1 MKTISVLGKTI
12 TLGLLFFMT
21 ACSSDSDDSNNS
33 NPANTT
39 KTTFKLDGVL
49 ITADETDATLYNNT
63 LAGGQ
68 YIDVYAYKDG
78 VQVLELHM
86 PATVGN
92 YPAQHTGFTMSDSW
106 LTYETGGTDPIL
118 DNFHSD
124 SGTMNLTTC
133 DLTADELRGTFNFVA
148 NNGTSTKNITEGN
161 LVVTEITHQ
170 P

>member
-1 MKTISVLGKTI
+1 MKTISFLGKAM
-12 TLGLLFFMT
+12 TLGLLLFMT

-49 ITADETDATLYNNT
+49 ITADETDATLYNNA

-68 YIDVYAYKDG
+68 YIDVYAYKAG
-78 VQVLELHM
+78 ELVLELHM

-92 YPAQHTGFTMSDSW
+92 YPAQNAGFTMVDSW
-106 LTYETGGTDPIL
+106 LTYKSGTDPIL
-118 DNFHSD
+118 DQFHSD

-133 DLTADELRGTFNFVA
+133 DLTADELRGTFNFVG

-161 LVVTEITHQ
+161 LVATEITHQ

>member
-1 MKTISVLGKTI
+1 MKTKSISIKAIVLS
-12 TLGLLFFMT
+12 LVLLNIS
-21 ACSSDSDDSNNS
+21 CSSDSSDSS
-33 NPANTT
+33 NPANTNA
-39 KTTFKLDGVL
+39 TTFKLDGVL

-68 YIDVYAYKDG
+68 YLDVYAYKAG

-86 PATVGN
+86 PATTGN
-92 YPAQHTGFTMSDSW
+92 FPAQHAGFTMADSW
-106 LTYETGGTDPIL
+106 LTYQNGGTDPIL
-118 DNFHSD
+118 DYYHSD

-133 DLTADELRGTFNFVA
+133 DLVGDELRGTFNFVG
-148 NNGTSTKNITEGN
+148 NNTAATKNITEGN

>member
-1 MKTISVLGKTI
+1 MKTISFLGKAM
-12 TLGLLFFMT
+12 TLGLLLFMT

-49 ITADETDATLYNNT
+49 ITADETDATLYNNA

-68 YIDVYAYKDG
+68 YIDVYAYKAG
-78 VQVLELHM
+78 ELVLELHM

-92 YPAQHTGFTMSDSW
+92 YPAQHAGFTMVDSW
-106 LTYETGGTDPIL
+106 LTYKSGTDPIL
-118 DNFHSD
+118 DQFHSD

-133 DLTADELRGTFNFVA
+133 DLTADELRGTFNFVG

-161 LVVTEITHQ
+161 LVATEITHQ

>member
-1 MKTISVLGKTI
+1 MKTISFLGKAM
-12 TLGLLFFMT
+12 TLGLLLFIT

-49 ITADETDATLYNNT
+49 ITADETDATLYNNA

-68 YIDVYAYKDG
+68 YIDVYAYKAG
-78 VQVLELHM
+78 ELVLELHM

-92 YPAQHTGFTMSDSW
+92 YPAQHAGFTMADSW
-106 LTYETGGTDPIL
+106 LTYKSGTDPIL
-118 DNFHSD
+118 DQFHSD

-133 DLTADELRGTFNFVA
+133 DLTADELRGTFNFVG

-161 LVVTEITHQ
+161 LVATEITHQ